1 MLAKGISSHQRI
13 ILKGTGKGQKQPLD
27 VSMKKAVIF
36 RNIQTSTLKE
46 HLI

>member
-13 ILKGTGKGQKQPLD
+13 ILKGAGEGQKQPPD

-36 RNIQTSTLKE
+36 RNIQTNTLKDQ
-46 HLI
+46 LL